1 MIRTK
6 IDIDKIP
13 SNWIFEY
20 YCKTNEKLHGQDI
33 KVLSLFNEAD
43 TVPSMCIYVNDNK
56 YKFKDFSSGYGGDGI
71 KLVMLMY
78 DLKSRDSA
86 VRRIIDDY
94 EKQVDVIPNEI
105 KPVSKFKI
113 TSHKKRKW
121 NVIDAKYW
129 LSFNIDSDI
138 LQKYN
143 VFPLSYVTLSKNID
157 DNIVEF
163 KRTNNQMY
171 GYFKK
176 DGTLYKTYQ
185 PKDKKRK
192 FFNVSSYI
200 QGTDQLEYKNKT
212 LVIASSLKDMMS
224 LDSLNLEI
232 DLVAPGSEN
241 TLIPKSNMSSY
252 VLKYD
257 NIFTLFDN
265 DDAGYRASDKYEGV
279 YGING
284 LYLNLSKDV
293 SDSISEY
300 GVRIVKNCLKPLI
313 PIL

>member
-20 YCKTNEKLHGQDI
+20 YCKTTEKLHGQDLKI
-33 KVLSLFNEAD
+33 LSLFNESD
-43 TVPSMCIYVNDNK
+43 TVPSMCIYVKDNK

-71 KLVMLMY
+71 QLVSLLF
-78 DLKSRDSA
+78 DIKSKDR
-86 VRRIIDDY
+86 VIRKIIDDY
-94 EKQVDVIPNEI
+94 DQQENVIPNDI

-113 TSHKKRKW
+113 TSHIKRKW

-129 LSFNIDSDI
+129 LNYNIDSDI

-143 VFPLSYVTLSKNID
+143 VFPLKGVTLSKNID

-224 LDSLNLEI
+224 IDSLKLAV

-241 TLIPKSNMSSY
+241 TLIPKTNMSSY

-257 NIFTLFDN
+257 NIYTLFDN
-265 DDAGYRASDKYEGV
+265 DDAGFRASDKYESV
-279 YGING
+279 YGISSI
-284 LYLNLSKDV
+284 YLNLAKDV
-293 SDSISEY
+293 SDSIYEY
-300 GVRIVKNCLKPLI
+300 GANTVKNCLKPLI